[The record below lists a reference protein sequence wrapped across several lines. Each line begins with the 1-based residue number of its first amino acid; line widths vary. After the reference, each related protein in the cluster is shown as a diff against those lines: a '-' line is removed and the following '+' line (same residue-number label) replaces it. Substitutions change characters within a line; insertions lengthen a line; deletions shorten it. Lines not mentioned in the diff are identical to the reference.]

1 MTLAELKALL
11 GIPAE
16 DASRDVELALMLES
30 GLVAAQEYCDKLDFL
45 TLVDPV
51 TGLLILPAA
60 VKLGIYEWVKANQTV
75 SRRQGVTSES
85 IGGLSQ
91 SFSGDGVAV
100 YSVAHQ
106 HWAPYHS
113 QVRFFVS
120 GRRYGR

>member
-11 GIPAE
+11 GIPVE
-16 DASRDVELALMLES
+16 DTSQDTKLSLLLES
-30 GLVAAQEYCDKLDFL
+30 GILAAQEYCDKLDFL
-45 TLVDPV
+45 TLVDAV
-51 TGLLILPAA
+51 TGQLVLPAA

-91 SFSGDGVAV
+91 SFSGDAATV

-113 QVRFFVS
+113 AVRFFTV

>member
-1 MTLAELKALL
+1 MTLDELKVLL

-16 DASRDVELALMLES
+16 DTSRDIELALMLES

-51 TGLLILPAA
+51 SGLLVLPAA
-60 VKLGIYEWVKANQTV
+60 VKLGIYEWVKASRTV
-75 SRRQGVTSES
+75 SRRQGVTAES

-91 SFSGDGVAV
+91 SFSGDATAV
-100 YSVAHQ
+100 YSSVHT

-113 QVRFFVS
+113 AVRFFPV

>member
-1 MTLAELKALL
+1 MTLDELKVLL

-16 DASRDVELALMLES
+16 DTSRDIELALMLES

-51 TGLLILPAA
+51 SGLLVLPAA
-60 VKLGIYEWVKANQTV
+60 VKLGIYEWVKASRTV
-75 SRRQGVTSES
+75 SRRQGVTAES

-91 SFSGDGVAV
+91 SFSGDATAV
-100 YSVAHQ
+100 YSSAHT

-113 QVRFFVS
+113 AVRFFPV

>member
-1 MTLAELKALL
+1 MTLDELKVLL

-16 DASRDVELALMLES
+16 DTSRDIELALMLES

-51 TGLLILPAA
+51 SGLLVLPAA
-60 VKLGIYEWVKANQTV
+60 VKLGIYEWVKASRTV
-75 SRRQGVTSES
+75 SRRQGVTAES

-91 SFSGDGVAV
+91 SFSSDATAV
-100 YSVAHQ
+100 YSSAHT
-106 HWAPYHS
+106 HWSPYHS
-113 QVRFFVS
+113 AVRFFPV